1 MPEVIVR
8 PAAPADFVAVAN
20 LLTLLGRPGL
30 TPETTDAI
38 KGVYEHHLSCE
49 DSAPQ
54 VAEVDGEVVGFISL
68 EFRRRLNRVS
78 LQAWIPDLV
87 VAESHRGLG
96 AGKALLMRAFELAR
110 ERKCWSVTLESGSH
124 RTVAHQLYM
133 TSGMK
138 NVGSYF
144 LMDL

>member
-8 PAAPADFVAVAN
+8 PAAPDDFAAVAK

-30 TPETTDAI
+30 APETTDTI
-38 KGVYEHHLSCE
+38 KCVYEHCLSR
-49 DSAPQ
+49 DDAAPH

-68 EFRRRLNRVS
+68 EFRQRLNRVS

-87 VAESHRGLG
+87 VAESHRGLR
-96 AGKALLMRAFELAR
+96 AGKALLMRAFEIAR
-110 ERKCWSVTLESGSH
+110 ERNCWSVTLESGAH
-124 RTVAHQLYM
+124 RKIAHQLYK
-133 TSGMK
+133 TSGMRE
-138 NVGSYF
+138 VGSYF